1 MVSCAYCSKVEPLPY
16 QCNLCMKHFCSVHKL
31 PESHECAHYTGSS
44 NDQSDLKTVKHEI
57 RTSHEALPYFIHAKT
72 NVPYLVGRHG
82 HTVIAV
88 ELKKFGWSIALQK
101 RSENVKDIIA
111 NKNDEK
117 WHIRVKTTDANLS
130 DVLRN
135 LPVSAEEI
143 NELTTISEQEK
154 ALPVI
159 AIVASDSAVL
169 LSATTFRALS
179 P

>member
-1 MVSCAYCSKVEPLPY
+1 MVSCAYCSKVEPFPY

-31 PESHECAHYTGSS
+31 PQSHECPNYTSS
-44 NDQSDLKTVKHEI
+44 SDNPSDLREI
-57 RTSHEALPYFIHAKT
+57 KYKIRASHEELPSFIHAKT
-72 NVPYLVGRHG
+72 NVPYLVGRQG

-88 ELKKFGWSIALQK
+88 ELKKFGWSIMLQK
-101 RSENVKDIIA
+101 MGESVKDIVA

-117 WHIRVKTTDANLS
+117 WHIRVKTTDAKLS

-143 NELTTISEQEK
+143 NELATVSEQEK

-169 LSATTFRALS
+169 LSAKTFMALS